1 MEGLPAALEGRTLP
15 HFDSVAQFVAAGE
28 PVVSGTVSLH
38 AGLVSAIRRRDC
50 QLRERLLGLRLGS
63 AGSHAG
69 GGHRAPAAG
78 GPRA

>member
-1 MEGLPAALEGRTLP
+1 MEGWPAALERRTLP
-15 HFDSVAQFVAAGE
+15 HFVSVAQVVAASE

-38 AGLVSAIRRRDC
+38 AGLSSAIRRRDC
-50 QLRERLLGLRLGS
+50 QLRERLLGLRMGS

-78 GPRA
+78 GSRA